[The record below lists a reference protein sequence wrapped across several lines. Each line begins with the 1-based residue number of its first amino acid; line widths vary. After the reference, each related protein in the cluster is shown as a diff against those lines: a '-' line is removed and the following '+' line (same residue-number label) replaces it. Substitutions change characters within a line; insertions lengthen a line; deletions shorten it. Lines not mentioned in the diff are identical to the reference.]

1 MNIIISNS
9 SDVPIYEQVKKAI
22 IEAILK
28 NDLPPSCMLPS
39 IRSLAKDAKISIMTV
54 KKAYDELESAGYIK
68 TIAGKGSFVSP
79 QNKDLLLEEKKK
91 ELEEACFQIVDL
103 AKMYQISKNELLDL
117 IKFLYGSEDN
127 E

>member
-91 ELEEACFQIVDL
+91 ELEKKA
-103 AKMYQISKNELLDL
+103 
-117 IKFLYGSEDN
+117 
-127 E
+127 